1 MGSRRQERLQRNGVK
16 MWLKMD
22 HRIRKMRKRLMQS
35 TIMLAIE
42 IQNLRLEWH
51 DHEEGKLMEAMLQ
64 RADETQRRKEHMIA
78 ERAEQETHLVMTEK
92 LPNHGSRTD
101 SESSAMSF
109 AMERTGGSRD
119 SIIHQMG
126 DVARVYNGPFL
137 FFHTP
142 EDERIDNVEDE
153 RRRLEAQAR
162 QHDIRVNNAL
172 EKFRQPR
179 RRSWCFHIWE
189 ESDSE

>member
-35 TIMLAIE
+35 TLMLAIE

-64 RADETQRRKEHMIA
+64 RADETQRRKEHIIA

-92 LPNHGSRTD
+92 LPNRGSRTD

-109 AMERTGGSRD
+109 AMERTSGISRE
-119 SIIHQMG
+119 SIVRQMG
-126 DVARVYNGPFL
+126 TVAGLYKGPFL

-142 EDERIDNVEDE
+142 EDERIDN
-153 RRRLEAQAR
+153 A
-162 QHDIRVNNAL
+162 
-172 EKFRQPR
+172 
-179 RRSWCFHIWE
+179 
-189 ESDSE
+189 